1 MITFGGDD
9 SDYEVITSE
18 LKEEESSEGSVALDE
33 AESEEC

>member
-1 MITFGGDD
+1 MITFSGDD
-9 SDYEVITSE
+9 SDYELITSE